1 MSHTGAESTPGTP
14 ATAGVRQAQKLRTRQ
29 ALLDAALDLLEHQSL
44 SSLGLREVTRSV
56 GLAPTAFYR
65 HFKDTAELDA
75 SLGGLHSAI
84 RAGLAAPDAA
94 DSDARIALTVD
105 LIADLVRSSPAH
117 VRFVAR
123 ERHGGV
129 RPVREA
135 IAAQLRLFATEVAD
149 ALGAL
154 PDSAG
159 WSREDLAMLA
169 GVYVDHMV
177 MTASAFLDAA
187 PDGEAATAELARRQL
202 RLVSLGRRH
211 WLDDASGQ
219 DVPPR

>member
-1 MSHTGAESTPGTP
+1 MSHTAP
-14 ATAGVRQAQKLRTRQ
+14 AAPPPGVRQAQKLKTRQ
-29 ALLDAALDLLEHQSL
+29 ALMDAALGLLEHQSL

-65 HFKDTAELDA
+65 HFKDTAELGVALVEA
-75 SLGGLHSAI
+75 SLGGLHEAI
-84 RAGLAAPDAA
+84 RASLAAPDAD
-94 DSDARIALTVD
+94 DSEARIALTVE
-105 LIADLVRSSPAH
+105 LIADLVRSAPAH

-135 IAAQLRLFATEVAD
+135 IGGQLKLFAEEVAD
-149 ALGAL
+149 SLGAL

-159 WSREDLAMLA
+159 WSREDLEMLA

-177 MTASAFLDAA
+177 MTASAFLEAGPDA
-187 PDGEAATAELARRQL
+187 EATAELARRQL
-202 RLVSLGRRH
+202 RLVSLGSRH
-211 WLDDASGQ
+211 WLDA
-219 DVPPR
+219 RR

>member
-1 MSHTGAESTPGTP
+1 MSHTAAAP
-14 ATAGVRQAQKLRTRQ
+14 GVRQAQKLRTRQ
-29 ALLDAALDLLEHQSL
+29 TLMAAALGLLEHQSL
-44 SSLGLREVTRSV
+44 SSLGLREVTRSA

-65 HFKDTAELDA
+65 HFKDTAELGVALVEA
-75 SLGGLHSAI
+75 SLGGLHDAI
-84 RAGLAAPDAA
+84 RASLAAPDAD
-94 DSDARIALTVD
+94 DSEARIALTVG
-105 LIADLVRSSPAH
+105 LIADLVRSAPAH

-135 IAAQLRLFATEVAD
+135 IGAQLRLFAEEVAD

-159 WSREDLAMLA
+159 WSREDLVMLA

-177 MTASAFLDAA
+177 MTASAFLEAG
-187 PDGEAATAELARRQL
+187 PGEEETTAELACRQL

-211 WLDDASGQ
+211 WLDVRQ
-219 DVPPR
+219 